1 MIASICLT
9 LKKTHNP
16 QQVIC
21 TPAPIIAH
29 QYRRQSKN
37 RYYGQKSNEMN

>member
-1 MIASICLT
+1 MIASICFT
-9 LKKTHNP
+9 FENAQSK
-16 QQVIC
+16 QVIC

-37 RYYGQKSNEMN
+37 RYHGQKSNEMN